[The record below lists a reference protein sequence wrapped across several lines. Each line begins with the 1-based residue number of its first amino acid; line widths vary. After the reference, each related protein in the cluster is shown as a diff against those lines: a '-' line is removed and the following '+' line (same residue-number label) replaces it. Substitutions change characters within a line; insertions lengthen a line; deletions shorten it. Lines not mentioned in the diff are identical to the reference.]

1 MINNRNNASVLIL
14 ALCVWLFIVSS
25 GPAARAQKFILG
37 VKAGGNVSWP
47 GFGDKEAKEVFNR
60 KIKPGYHAGFIIGFP
75 LKNSYD
81 VLLEGGASRRG
92 RIVTFNDDPIWENQ
106 MSMYMTD
113 MSMMLR
119 KSFRFMLKKDT
130 PAEGFINIG
139 PEINY
144 WFNSSGFIRV
154 TDGPKYEYDV
164 VFGND
169 SQPKAEGGYTL
180 SLQQVNRWLFTLGVG
195 VGLKAPLGKD
205 RFISTELRFLS
216 GHTFLGK
223 SESAW
228 MERFIWGDGGMQD
241 TMKTN
246 LKTVA
251 LNLAYTINVDL
262 KEKNKGKSTIK
273 KNLKK

>member
-1 MINNRNNASVLIL
+1 MINNRNNASVHVLQ
-14 ALCVWLFIVSS
+14 LCVWLLIISS
-25 GPAARAQKFILG
+25 GPVGLAQKFTLG
-37 VKAGGNVSWP
+37 LKGGASFTWP
-47 GFGDKEAKEVFNR
+47 GFGDKEGRDVFNR
-60 KIKPGYHAGFIIGFP
+60 RIKPGYHAGFVVGFP
-75 LKNSYD
+75 LKNNYE
-81 VLLEGGASRRG
+81 VLLEGGASRKG
-92 RIVTFNDDPIWENQ
+92 RIVTFNDNPKWENN

-119 KSFRFMLKKDT
+119 RSFRFMLKKDT

-144 WFNSSGFIRV
+144 WFNSSGFVRV
-154 TDGPKYEYDV
+154 TDGPKYKYDV
-164 VFGND
+164 VFGAD
-169 SQPKAEGGYTL
+169 ADPDVGGNYTL
-180 SLQQVNRWLFTLGVG
+180 SLQQVNRWLFSLGVG
-195 VGLKAPLGKD
+195 VGLKAPLGNS
-205 RFISTELRFLS
+205 RFITTELRFLS

-228 MERFIWGDGGMQD
+228 MDRFIWGDGGMQD

-251 LNLAYTINVDL
+251 LNISYTIDIDL

-273 KNLKK
+273 KKLKK